1 MSSRSRNNSNK
12 KWMLVAFSVVGA
24 GLLFLVSSLESGD
37 ESSLSGTMTSRSA
50 VSLENMEA
58 AWAEAAALGSNRG
71 HLDGVFEATIEA
83 ANATRSRLEHDLGL
97 YFSRDENFD
106 SETDCLV
113 DQRSVTLEASSSA
126 SVQFRSKARLVDC
139 LDAGPWYAA
148 VRSADGTWH
157 ALESVY
163 HVANGEAE
171 VALEMMDSA
180 VAPRSEMDVQL
191 RIHRPMTVTGYDGLH
206 EFPVDVWLEQGET
219 LCLIESKKVSVERD
233 PAAQQGQRW
242 NTTLLNLTLSL
253 KDAKKVDRASMQTS
267 PFSMSEL
274 IETGRDCI
282 NCTPPKLEGSCRLS
296 EGSMRVVVGPTDLG
310 FKTILETYH
319 HASPV
324 VVETGVL
331 EVSVRAGEVVH
342 VTRTAY
348 NPSLKEV
355 AWNTESELH
364 SDWLVGMQ
372 DQSLAA
378 RKPSTVGFTVSATD
392 LAPGVYEGEIV
403 VSVSDYYGTQSVVK
417 TRVTVLPGRKVV
429 SEESSSDLPI
439 SFALGNYPNPFNPS
453 TTIRFELNERGR
465 ASLEVFDVSG
475 RRVQVLHEGDLSQG
489 VHEFRFNADNLPSG
503 TYLYRLT
510 TPTATKTETMTLVK

>member
-1 MSSRSRNNSNK
+1 
-12 KWMLVAFSVVGA
+12 
-24 GLLFLVSSLESGD
+24 
-37 ESSLSGTMTSRSA
+37 
-50 VSLENMEA
+50 
-58 AWAEAAALGSNRG
+58 
-71 HLDGVFEATIEA
+71 
-83 ANATRSRLEHDLGL
+83 
-97 YFSRDENFD
+97 
-106 SETDCLV
+106 
-113 DQRSVTLEASSSA
+113 
-126 SVQFRSKARLVDC
+126 
-139 LDAGPWYAA
+139 
-148 VRSADGTWH
+148 
-157 ALESVY
+157 
-163 HVANGEAE
+163 
-171 VALEMMDSA
+171 
-180 VAPRSEMDVQL
+180 
-191 RIHRPMTVTGYDGLH
+191 
-206 EFPVDVWLEQGET
+206 
-219 LCLIESKKVSVERD
+219 
-233 PAAQQGQRW
+233 
-242 NTTLLNLTLSL
+242 
-253 KDAKKVDRASMQTS
+253 
-267 PFSMSEL
+267 
-274 IETGRDCI
+274 
-282 NCTPPKLEGSCRLS
+282 
-296 EGSMRVVVGPTDLG
+296 
-310 FKTILETYH
+310 
-319 HASPV
+319 